1 MRNQFCPSIDD
12 ALLLGREPRIAY
24 GDDARQMVAGRR
36 VLVTGAGGSI
46 GSELVRQLN
55 SLGPDEI
62 YLLDHD
68 ESLLHA
74 IQLEIFGDGQLVH
87 ERTILAD
94 IRDRQRLG
102 RLFCDVRPE
111 LVFHA
116 AAHKHVS
123 ILERYPSEAVRT
135 NVLGTDNVIRASQIS
150 GVERLTF
157 VSTDK
162 AANPTT
168 VLGGSKRL
176 AEILVQSAATS
187 QLRTATVRFGNVL
200 GSRGSFLH
208 TLEHQLSHDQP
219 VTITH
224 RDAQR
229 YFMSIPEAAA
239 LVIEASVEASQGET
253 YLLDMGDP
261 VRILELVR
269 RYVELSGHLEPEII
283 FTGMSP
289 GEKLSETL
297 VDETEICLPTRNPRI
312 SQVPNVGEKTATPS
326 QIAQIYVDAISGDE
340 AAVRSAL
347 WRLLRREEYD
357 QSLRASVG
365 AELSV

>member
-24 GDDARQMVAGRR
+24 GVEARNMVAGRR

-46 GSELVRQLN
+46 GSELVRQLQT
-55 SLGPDEI
+55 LEPAEI

-68 ESLLHA
+68 ESLMHA
-74 IQLEIFGDGQLVH
+74 IQLEIYGDGQLVH

-102 RLFCDVRPE
+102 RLFCDVRPDI
-111 LVFHA
+111 VFHA

-123 ILERYPSEAVRT
+123 ILERYPSEAIRT
-135 NVLGTDNVIRASQIS
+135 NVLGTDNVIRACQIS

-176 AEILVQSAATS
+176 AEILVQSSATDR
-187 QLRTATVRFGNVL
+187 LKTATVRFGNVL

-208 TLEHQLSHDQP
+208 TLEHQLSNDLP
-219 VTITH
+219 VTIT
-224 RDAQR
+224 DANAQR

-239 LVIEASVEASQGET
+239 LVIEATVEASQGET
-253 YLLDMGDP
+253 YLLDMGEP

-269 RYVELSGHLEPEII
+269 RYVELSGHLEPEIV

-297 VDETEICLPTRNPRI
+297 VDNSEICLSTRNPRI
-312 SQVPNVGEKTATPS
+312 SQVPNVGEKTASPH

-340 AAVRSAL
+340 EAVRRVM
-347 WRLLRREEYD
+347 WNLLQRDDVDDGLHER
-357 QSLRASVG
+357 VG